1 MTDGEGRFD
10 TLPPSV
16 PIDETI
22 AEHDPDDA
30 PDPHAGRNV
39 AIDEALRDGG

>member
-1 MTDGEGRFD
+1 MSSDAGRFD
-10 TLPPSV
+10 ELPPSV
-16 PIDETI
+16 DLDDTI
-22 AEHDPDDA
+22 AEHDPEDA

>member
-1 MTDGEGRFD
+1 MTSGPFD
-10 TLPPSV
+10 TLPEPV
-16 PIDETI
+16 RLDETI

-39 AIDEALRDGG
+39 ATDEALGAGG